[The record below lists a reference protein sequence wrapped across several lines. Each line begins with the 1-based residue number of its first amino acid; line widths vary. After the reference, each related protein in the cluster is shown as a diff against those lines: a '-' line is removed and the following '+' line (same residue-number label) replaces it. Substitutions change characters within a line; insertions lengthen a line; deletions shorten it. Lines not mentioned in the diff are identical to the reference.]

1 MAIKNYETNSDI
13 LNEKEDDFDPS
24 QYAAGS
30 VDAMGA
36 YYTYLA
42 NSLTRIDMALRETTK
57 DEKLKKLLESDNRTT
72 AYDLLMDRPYYMKEI
87 KNAIDNS
94 SIVKSWD
101 EENLLSLYMDR
112 IADMINEL
120 KHHFPEAYIK
130 LVNRVNP
137 YEASAYYDLEHYKS
151 VSREYDDDVQFYKSK

>member
-1 MAIKNYETNSDI
+1 MAIKNYELNSDI

-24 QYAAGS
+24 QYVAGS

-57 DEKLKKLLESDNRTT
+57 DDKLKEIIKSNNHMT
-72 AYDLLMDRPYYMKEI
+72 AYDLIIDRPYYMKEV

-94 SIVKSWD
+94 SIIKSWD
-101 EENLLSLYMDR
+101 ENNLLNLYMDR

-137 YEASAYYDLEHYKS
+137 YEASAYFDLEYYKS
-151 VSREYDDDVQFYKSK
+151 IRYEHDDDVQF